1 MSQKVKIGISEKWW
15 LLRHPHPK
23 AIDQQLRVLND
34 ARVTSGDA
42 ELVYLI
48 PHLFTRESEPN
59 KTLGDDYEAEAE
71 KNNNMRSAMRQYLFI
86 KCKEDEIRQLV
97 ASDWNRGLTTHL
109 LLCRNRNG
117 DPLWASTKDMDSL
130 VALMMKYQQLFNI
143 VPSEV
148 GFQKDSVLRVKLE
161 MFRGYDFH
169 VKKFSGAGQGAK
181 LVLELPLSNGNFTL
195 RTQSMFVSE
204 EYLPMEIKQ
213 LLTPASILKM
223 ERGLVATAVH
233 RMKGRKSLDED
244 AVNLNNFHYLNY
256 MELTDSPEHRH
267 LRVLLLLCA
276 ALRKDKRTMESLI
289 PVVQRM
295 LGNPAQAATDDEA
308 FAMAVLFIA
317 TRNADW
323 RTAAKQYQQTHDT
336 LSESLSLLMPIIK
349 NIHLRN
355 NKTRIGK
362 RLEAKMTKR
371 VNETLSQIRDCR
383 IDSLSPQAACAVW
396 DILALPAYDTDE
408 GHAVRDAF
416 RKKFDDYLRPWQSAS
431 DYLCSTPP
439 PQDVE
444 SSQDSAPTQ
453 ALPPSQDMA
462 PTQDSFQKSRSRLL
476 HLVSPSVDFLVSY
489 YQSLVRLYPDRTTAD
504 ATDLYEEF
512 HGILLQSYKKVTP
525 LTPSWW
531 RLKAILEHYHR

>member
-1 MSQKVKIGISEKWW
+1 MSQKVNIGISEKWW

-169 VKKFSGAGQGAK
+169 VKKFSGAGRGAK
-181 LVLELPLSNGNFTL
+181 LVLELPLSNGNLTL
-195 RTQSMFVSE
+195 RTKSMFVSE

-276 ALRKDKRTMESLI
+276 ALRKDKRTMETLI

-295 LGNPAQAATDDEA
+295 LGNPAQAATDEEA

-336 LSESLSLLMPIIK
+336 LSESLSQLMPIIK
-349 NIHLRN
+349 NIRLRN

-396 DILALPAYDTDE
+396 DILSLPAYDTDE

-431 DYLCSTPP
+431 DYLCSTLT

-444 SSQDSAPTQ
+444 PPQSLA
-453 ALPPSQDMA
+453 PSQDVA
-462 PTQDSFQKSRSRLL
+462 PTHDSFQKSRSRLL
-476 HLVSPSVDFLVSY
+476 HLVSPSADFLVSY